1 MTERPPL
8 RPYQKDGVEFLRS
21 TPRAYLADD
30 PGLGKSRQ
38 MIEATEGR
46 TLVVAPAMIMDSGT
60 WTAEVNRWAD
70 DPSRFHFATYTN
82 LTGREPTKPRRKPDG
97 TMTKGGF
104 RPSKEL
110 HPELEGHWDTLI
122 LDEAHYIKNSDALRT
137 HAIRK
142 LAKNSERLI
151 QASGTPIPNWPDEL
165 FVPLQLL
172 RPKDAKRGE
181 YFGSKW
187 RWIDEWFIT
196 SASRFSDFGYN
207 VHGLRACSPDC
218 SKDPQN
224 PCEHFHR
231 FVNDNFGD
239 LFLQRRRDDVL
250 TDLPP
255 MTTQQVWVPM
265 TKKQSTEYGRMVKD
279 FCSEVEDQEVIAWSS
294 AAKNTMLDKLTSGL
308 GLLSEDPT
316 HHVLHSGKLDMLRVD
331 LESRA
336 APTVVVAHYQKT
348 VEACAEVARSLGLRV
363 AMIHGGTTKRQ
374 RLAAVQG
381 FQAGEFDVFV
391 GSLETI
397 SEGLTLTAA
406 DMIIMV
412 EVSYKPSR
420 NEQAIRRIH
429 RLGQT
434 RPCSVRE
441 YIATTAT
448 GAPTLDERK
457 RELLKT
463 KTDMQTR
470 VMTAAQF
477 KQLLRG

>member
-1 MTERPPL
+1 MTDRPPL
-8 RPYQKDGVEFLRS
+8 RPYQAKGVEFLRS

-38 MIEATEGR
+38 MIEASEGR
-46 TLVVAPAMIMDSGT
+46 TLVVAPAMVMDSGT
-60 WTAEVNRWAD
+60 WQHEISRWAD
-70 DPSRFHFATYTN
+70 DPDRFQLATYSN
-82 LTGREPTKPRRKPDG
+82 LTTKEATPPRVKPDG

-110 HPELEGHWDTLI
+110 LPELKGHWDTLI

-142 LAKNSERLI
+142 LAKNSDRMV

-165 FVPLQLL
+165 FVPLQML
-172 RPKDAKRGE
+172 RPEDAKPGG
-181 YFGSKW
+181 YLGSKW
-187 RWIDEWFIT
+187 RWIDEWFLT
-196 SASRFSDFGYN
+196 SASKYSDYGFN
-207 VHGLRACSPDC
+207 VHGLRGCGPRCSL
-218 SKDPQN
+218 DPQN
-224 PCEHFHR
+224 PCEHFHH
-231 FVNDNFGD
+231 FVEANFGD

-255 MTTQQVWVPM
+255 LEMQQVHIPM
-265 TKKQSTEYGRMVKD
+265 TKKQATEYRRMAKE
-279 FCSEVEDQEVIAWSS
+279 FIAEVGDQEVVAWSAS
-294 AAKNTMLDKLTSGL
+294 AKNTMLDKLTSGL
-308 GLLSEDPT
+308 GVLSDLPGDWT
-316 HHVLHSGKLDMLRVD
+316 RHSGKFDMLRVD

-336 APTVVVAHYQKT
+336 APTVVVAHYRRT
-348 VEACAEVARSLGLRV
+348 VEAAAALAREMGLRV
-363 AMIHGGTTKRQ
+363 AMIHGGSSKRE
-374 RLAAVQG
+374 RNAAVQG
-381 FQAGEFDVFV
+381 FQRGEFDVFV

-397 SEGLTLTAA
+397 AEGLTLTAA
-406 DMIIMV
+406 DMLIML

-429 RLGQT
+429 RLGQQ
-434 RPCSVRE
+434 RPCTVRE
-441 YIATTAT
+441 YIAVDEKHR
-448 GAPTLDERK
+448 PTLDDRK
-457 RELLKT
+457 RDLLKT